1 MGAPITSVQWHGD
14 FLHKAS
20 PLSFK
25 WSIRGTGAHEWL
37 QITLGLGAAGPSL
50 GEALDTRQTPQ
61 GSQRPPLPPH
71 PHKEPPGTRLS
82 QYCVSQAQ
90 QGLLPPLYLPP
101 CHAGLV
107 TPCCDL
113 FHICTPARW
122 GFLGPESQLAHVHT
136 FILVM
141 LAIHGANVHPV
152 CSWAGTGLT
161 WDAVETPVA
170 LSPGGAYVSA
180 QPGLECSSPWWV
192 PGAGGSQ
199 EPALRHI

>member
-1 MGAPITSVQWHGD
+1 MAPDYTGPWGCRSLPGGSPG
-14 FLHKAS
+14 HKADS
-20 PLSFK
+20 PGQPAS
-25 WSIRGTGAHEWL
+25 S
-37 QITLGLGAAGPSL
+37 AATSP
-50 GEALDTRQTPQ
+50 
-61 GSQRPPLPPH
+61 SQRAPRDSAVPVLRLPSPARPPPTLVP
-71 PHKEPPGTRLS
+71 TSMSRW
-82 QYCVSQAQ
+82 
-90 QGLLPPLYLPP
+90 
-101 CHAGLV
+101 AGVPSVLV